1 MKNLFIIFLFL
12 FPALSFA
19 QTDEAKEYLKKIFTD
34 DKIEYQK
41 IFDKSVFKAVSEE
54 KLKEIVNEYKTKLG
68 ELNYIDGKDGVY
80 DVICKNG
87 KTESKVTLN
96 KENLIVGFWFGQL
109 NLFNDTLETIVE
121 ELKKHEGTL
130 SINIVKNNKD
140 KVFALN
146 ETEPLGVGSAFK
158 LFVLKALNEKI
169 KQKKAKWE
177 TVIKTDKNYFSLP
190 SGFLQTWEDKSPI
203 TLKSLAN
210 LMISISDNT
219 ATDLLIT
226 YLGRDFVEKYSPK
239 RVSPFLKT
247 SEMFKLK
254 WGVDKKVTENFI
266 NGSPKEKL
274 QILKDIEKFDINKVK
289 FDASPT
295 LISKLEWFISA
306 KELCEVIYDVKDNT
320 ALQINTGIGL
330 KKDKWNYVGYKG
342 GSEPGVLNLTFLVQ
356 KEKISDYYC
365 VSVTLNNESKEVDQK
380 KIIELVSR
388 LVVLIE
394 NKKI

>member
-1 MKNLFIIFLFL
+1 
-12 FPALSFA
+12 
-19 QTDEAKEYLKKIFTD
+19 
-34 DKIEYQK
+34 
-41 IFDKSVFKAVSEE
+41 
-54 KLKEIVNEYKTKLG
+54 
-68 ELNYIDGKDGVY
+68 
-80 DVICKNG
+80 
-87 KTESKVTLN
+87 
-96 KENLIVGFWFGQL
+96 
-109 NLFNDTLETIVE
+109 
-121 ELKKHEGTL
+121 
-130 SINIVKNNKD
+130 
-140 KVFALN
+140 
-146 ETEPLGVGSAFK
+146 
-158 LFVLKALNEKI
+158 
-169 KQKKAKWE
+169 
-177 TVIKTDKNYFSLP
+177 
-190 SGFLQTWEDKSPI
+190 
-203 TLKSLAN
+203 
-210 LMISISDNT
+210 MISISDNT

-295 LISKLEWFISA
+295 LISKLEWFIST

>member
-295 LISKLEWFISA
+295 LISKLEWFIST

>member
-177 TVIKTDKNYFSLP
+177 TVIKTDKNYFSLQ